1 MKTLPLSSMSISL
14 SSASSIFRP
23 PRHRLP
29 TVSLLVL
36 TLDIRA
42 FDIGHKGQCHLQT
55 PHYRKM
61 LQRAGLAIRAL
72 SCKRRAAPLT
82 AGQLPLCLARGSG
95 GSPRCSSIDSKRETA
110 QIH

>member
-1 MKTLPLSSMSISL
+1 MSISL

-42 FDIGHKGQCHLQT
+42 FDIGHKGQCAGRVVDKRLIRVTLCTSALRQHPVELDA
-55 PHYRKM
+55 
-61 LQRAGLAIRAL
+61 RAHQKLVSVAIWSVLVNAEEAKGRRAL
-72 SCKRRAAPLT
+72 HWPRRDEA
-82 AGQLPLCLARGSG
+82 
-95 GSPRCSSIDSKRETA
+95 
-110 QIH
+110 